1 MGDPIL
7 LVQHYFFKNF
17 PLPLSKT
24 DLTDKPKNK
33 WGPMD
38 ENILFFLLK
47 NVFLSL
53 SNLSQLTIFAALIP
67 ETYISWGLVPSI
79 CARSV
84 HRPYRV

>member
-38 ENILFFLLK
+38 ENILFFQKCLL
-47 NVFLSL
+47 
-53 SNLSQLTIFAALIP
+53 IFVKP
-67 ETYISWGLVPSI
+67 EPINYICCDDS
-79 CARSV
+79 
-84 HRPYRV
+84 